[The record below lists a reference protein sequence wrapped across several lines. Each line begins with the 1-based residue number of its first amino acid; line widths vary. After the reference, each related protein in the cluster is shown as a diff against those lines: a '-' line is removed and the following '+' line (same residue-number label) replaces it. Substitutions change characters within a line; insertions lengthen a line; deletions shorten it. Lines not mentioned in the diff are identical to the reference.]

1 MKQNNIERRVLLRG
15 GVGLAALSGLGA
27 LTGCGLVGGSA
38 AAGAGGGAGDKT
50 IKLIATESAPFQEPS
65 KIATK
70 ILKEQGWDLQIRYVT
85 DIVQPNQA
93 VDRGEYDANY
103 FQHGAYLSQF
113 NKDNNLNIE
122 MSFYVYSSPAGLFSK
137 NVKKIEDLPQGAK
150 IALPVDP
157 ANNGRGLRLL
167 AQAGLLEVDESKSV
181 IHLSQ
186 RDIKSNPRNFTFVE
200 VDQQSLAS
208 TFPDVDAGF
217 LFVRLAGELGFT
229 PATALAFETTEQ
241 SLPYI
246 VGVSGKPGFSET
258 EKGKALKAAYQ
269 SPEVREWF
277 KSYIGGALGTPWD
290 RNPAEDQKKWD
301 I

>member
-1 MKQNNIERRVLLRG
+1 MKNNNIDRRVLLRG
-15 GVGLAALSGLGA
+15 GVGLAVLTGLGA
-27 LTGCGLVGGSA
+27 LTGCGLIGGTA
-38 AAGAGGGAGDKT
+38 ADGANSGDKT

-65 KIATK
+65 KIAAK
-70 ILKEQGWDLQIRYVT
+70 ILKDKGWDLQVRYVT

-93 VDRGEYDANY
+93 VDKGEYDANY

-113 NKDNNLNIE
+113 NKDNNLSIE

-137 NVKKIEDLPQGAK
+137 SIKKIEDLPQGAK

-167 AQAGLLEVDESKSV
+167 AQAGLLEIDESKSV

-186 RDIKSNPRNFTFVE
+186 QDIKSNPRNFTFVE
-200 VDQQSLAS
+200 VDQQSLAQ
-208 TFPDVDAGF
+208 TFTDVDAGF

-229 PATALAFETTEQ
+229 PETALAFETTEQ
-241 SLPYI
+241 ALPYT
-246 VGVSGKPGFSET
+246 VGISGKQGFSET
-258 EKGKALKAAYQ
+258 EKGKALKEAYQ
-269 SPEVREWF
+269 SEEVRAWF
-277 KSYIGGALGTPWD
+277 KSYINGALGTPWD
-290 RNPAEDQKKWD
+290 RNPSEDQKKWD